1 MAKENL
7 TVSEI
12 ALPIREYKGQRVVTF
27 KDIDEVHQR
36 PSGTAKRNFNS
47 HKEHFIKGEDY
58 FTVTMSE
65 FRTYYVPNLDKGV
78 GNPNLDVVLLTESGY
93 LMTVKTFKDELS
105 WSVQRRLVNTYFRA
119 RKDSNVANNHIAE
132 VPQRMKVSSI
142 PAPKPVTFY
151 RKNRYK
157 IAAICSSY
165 GVEEKFL
172 FELIFP
178 YIEEKFDLEEAE
190 IRYIMGTGKRLEN
203 KLDLFDFFPDM
214 AERAKTVID
223 GLYELKVEHR
233 EEKKEDGSTEA

>member
-7 TVSEI
+7 AVSEI

-36 PSGTAKRNFNS
+36 PSGTARKRFNEN
-47 HKEHFIKGEDY
+47 KNHFIEGEDY
-58 FTVTMSE
+58 FVQKTDEAKLLFNIIAPSG
-65 FRTYYVPNLDKGV
+65 L
-78 GNPNLDVVLLTESGY
+78 VLITETGY
-93 LMTVKTFKDELS
+93 LLLVKSFKDELS
-105 WSVQRRLVNTYFRA
+105 WNVQRRLVNTYFKA
-119 RKDSNVANNHIAE
+119 REVAKISQK
-132 VPQRMKVSSI
+132 PKVSSI

-190 IRYIMGTGKRLEN
+190 IRYIMGTGKRLES

-233 EEKKEDGSTEA
+233 EEKKNGSKED

>member
-7 TVSEI
+7 AVSEI

-65 FRTYYVPNLDKGV
+65 FRTYYVPNSDNGV

-119 RKDSNVANNHIAE
+119 REVAEI
-132 VPQRMKVSSI
+132 PQRPKVSSI

-190 IRYIMGTGKRLEN
+190 IRYIMGTGKRLES

-233 EEKKEDGSTEA
+233 EEKKEDGSKEV

>member
-1 MAKENL
+1 MKFTRDRLAQLEKDSMK
-7 TVSEI
+7 T
-12 ALPIREYKGQRVVTF
+12 KVTLS
-27 KDIDEVHQR
+27 R
-36 PSGTAKRNFNS
+36 
-47 HKEHFIKGEDY
+47 GEDY
-58 FTVTMSE
+58 FVQKTDEAKLLFNIIAPSG
-65 FRTYYVPNLDKGV
+65 L
-78 GNPNLDVVLLTESGY
+78 VLITETGY
-93 LMTVKTFKDELS
+93 LLLVKSFKDELS
-105 WSVQRRLVNTYFRA
+105 WNVQRRLVNTYFKA
-119 RKDSNVANNHIAE
+119 REVAKISQK
-132 VPQRMKVSSI
+132 PKVSII

-178 YIEEKFDLEEAE
+178 YIEEEFDLEEAE
-190 IRYIMGTGKRLEN
+190 IRYIMGTGKRLES

-233 EEKKEDGSTEA
+233 EEKKEDGIKEV

>member
-1 MAKENL
+1 MTKENL
-7 TVSEI
+7 AVSEI
-12 ALPIREYKGQRVVTF
+12 VLPIREYKGQRVVTF

-36 PSGTAKRNFNS
+36 KFGTARNNFYKNKS
-47 HKEHFIKGEDY
+47 HFLENEDY
-58 FTVTMSE
+58 FVITREDFNVANNHIGE
-65 FRTYYVPNLDKGV
+65 IPPKGV
-78 GNPNLDVVLLTESGY
+78 TYLTESGY
-93 LMTVKTFKDELS
+93 LMIFKTFKDELS
-105 WSVQRRLVNTYFRA
+105 WNVQRRLVNTYFRA
-119 RKDSNVANNHIAE
+119 REVAEI
-132 VPQRMKVSSI
+132 PQRPKVSSI

-165 GVEEKFL
+165 GVEEEFL

-190 IRYIMGTGKRLEN
+190 IRYIMGTGKRLES

-223 GLYELKVEHR
+223 SIYESRVEHR
-233 EEKKEDGSTEA
+233 EEKNNGSKEA

>member
-7 TVSEI
+7 AVSEI
-12 ALPIREYKGQRVVTF
+12 VLPIREYKGQRVVTF

-36 PSGTAKRNFNS
+36 PSGTARKRFNENKS
-47 HKEHFIKGEDY
+47 HFIEGEDY
-58 FTVTMSE
+58 FVQKTDEAKLLFDIIAPSG
-65 FRTYYVPNLDKGV
+65 L
-78 GNPNLDVVLLTESGY
+78 VLITETGY
-93 LMTVKTFKDELS
+93 LLLVKSFKDELS
-105 WSVQRRLVNTYFRA
+105 WNVQRRLVNTYFRA
-119 RKDSNVANNHIAE
+119 REVAEI
-132 VPQRMKVSSI
+132 PQRPKVSSI

-233 EEKKEDGSTEA
+233 EEKNNGSKEA

>member
-1 MAKENL
+1 
-7 TVSEI
+7 
-12 ALPIREYKGQRVVTF
+12 
-27 KDIDEVHQR
+27 
-36 PSGTAKRNFNS
+36 
-47 HKEHFIKGEDY
+47 
-58 FTVTMSE
+58 MSE
-65 FRTYYVPNLDKGV
+65 FSTYYVPNSDKSA
-78 GNPNLDVVLLTESGY
+78 GNPNLEVVLLTESGY
-93 LMTVKTFKDELS
+93 LMAVKTFKDELS
-105 WSVQRRLVNTYFRA
+105 WSVQRRLVNTYFKA
-119 RKDSNVANNHIAE
+119 REVAEI
-132 VPQRMKVSSI
+132 PQRPKVSSI

-190 IRYIMGTGKRLEN
+190 IRYIMGTGKRLES

-223 GLYELKVEHR
+223 GLYESKVEHR
-233 EEKKEDGSTEA
+233 EEKKNGSTED

>member
-1 MAKENL
+1 MTKENL
-7 TVSEI
+7 AVSEI
-12 ALPIREYKGQRVVTF
+12 VLPIREYKGQRVVTF

-36 PSGTAKRNFNS
+36 PSGTARKRFNENKS
-47 HKEHFIKGEDY
+47 HFIEGEDY
-58 FTVTMSE
+58 FVQKTDEAKLLFDIIAPSG
-65 FRTYYVPNLDKGV
+65 L
-78 GNPNLDVVLLTESGY
+78 VLITETGY
-93 LMTVKTFKDELS
+93 LLLVKSFKDELS
-105 WSVQRRLVNTYFRA
+105 WNVQRRLVNTYFRA
-119 RKDSNVANNHIAE
+119 REVAEI
-132 VPQRMKVSSI
+132 PQRPKVSSI

-190 IRYIMGTGKRLEN
+190 IRYIMGTGKRLES

-223 GLYELKVEHR
+223 SIYESRVEHR
-233 EEKKEDGSTEA
+233 EEKNNGSKEA